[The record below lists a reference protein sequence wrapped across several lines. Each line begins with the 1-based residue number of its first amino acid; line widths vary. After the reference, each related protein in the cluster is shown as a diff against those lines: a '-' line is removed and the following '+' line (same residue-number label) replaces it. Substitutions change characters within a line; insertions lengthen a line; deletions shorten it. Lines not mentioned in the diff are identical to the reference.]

1 MKDECDP
8 TTTEPTEA
16 AVPGSTTPANSW
28 GASADVTPEEEFR
41 KAMEK
46 IVADQSPITT
56 PANQAQSRTTALTSK
71 LVSGIEQCGRAQFKL
86 ARIRKDRKADPREVS
101 DAAQEF
107 RMAENFVQS
116 TVNEF
121 VTEIIKQEEAKCED

>member
-1 MKDECDP
+1 MSDEP
-8 TTTEPTEA
+8 TTTDASKWGTAKP
-16 AVPGSTTPANSW
+16 STPN
-28 GASADVTPEEEFR
+28 EEFQ

-46 IVADQSPITT
+46 IVAEQSPIAT
-56 PANQAQSRTTALTSK
+56 PANAVQSRKEALTAK
-71 LVSGIEQCGRAQFKL
+71 LVSGIEQCGKASFKL
-86 ARIRKDRKADPREVS
+86 AKIRKDRKADPREVS

-121 VTEIIKQEEAKCED
+121 VTEIIKQEEAK